1 MILIAV
7 LAGLLSTVGIG
18 FFLAGAWPVI
28 GFLGLEFLVV
38 WGAFK
43 LNYNAAKVRETV
55 ETTTESL
62 TIKHTDKTGKS
73 KISKFSIGW
82 LRVNVSPTI
91 APKTSARY
99 QQRVILS
106 SHGVEAEIGAFLH
119 PSEKIKLG
127 HEINSMVNR
136 SRANR
141 DSDAKS

>member
-1 MILIAV
+1 M
-7 LAGLLSTVGIG
+7 STVGIG

-43 LNYNAAKVRETV
+43 LNYKAAKVQETI
-55 ETTTESL
+55 ETTSESL

-82 LRVNVSPTI
+82 LRVNVSPII

-106 SHGVEAEIGAFLH
+106 SHGVDAEIGAFLH
-119 PSEKIKLG
+119 PAEKVKLG
-127 HEINSMVNR
+127 QEIDGMVNR
-136 SRANR
+136 SRANCN
-141 DSDAKS
+141 SNTKS